1 MTEIFSNEKELIKAL
16 EVLQTFINNKSE
28 NDEKTIKALE
38 IYNKIK
44 IKQKQY
50 QLQNLEKF
58 RENSRKYHN
67 KNKDNEEYKQHN
79 RDKMKIQYKKKT
91 KNFQKMKD
99 ERDNK
104 KIFNL
109 LPNIIE

>member
-1 MTEIFSNEKELIKAL
+1 MTEIFSNEKQLIKVL
-16 EVLQTFINNKSE
+16 EVLHTFINNKNE

-58 RENSRKYHN
+58 RTNSRKYQN

-79 RDKMKIQYKKKT
+79 RDKMKIQYRKKET
-91 KNFQKMKD
+91 KYY
-99 ERDNK
+99 K
-104 KIFNL
+104 K
-109 LPNIIE
+109 

>member
-1 MTEIFSNEKELIKAL
+1 MTEIFSNEKQLIKVL
-16 EVLQTFINNKSE
+16 EVLNTFINNNKSE

-79 RDKMKIQYKKKT
+79 RDKMKIQYQKK
-91 KNFQKMKD
+91 
-99 ERDNK
+99 ERKYYK
-104 KIFNL
+104 K
-109 LPNIIE
+109 